1 MHAVILAGGQ
11 GVRLRPY
18 TTSLP
23 KPLMPIGDRYSILE
37 IVLTQLSDQGFTDVT
52 LAIGHLGHLI
62 RSFIGDG
69 SRWGLRVRYL
79 DEDRPMGTMGPV
91 VRMLD
96 ELPQDVLV
104 MNGDILTDMNYA
116 ELLRGHRAGGRP
128 LTIATY
134 QRSVNIDFGVLDIES
149 DQVVAF
155 REKPTHHYRVSMG
168 VYGVSTAALRGYDAG
183 RHFGFDDLVLD
194 LLRAETPPSSY
205 AFDGFWLDIGRPDD
219 YDRANEEFATLAPA
233 LLPASDR
240 HRAGECPS
248 AISTTAVSFTPS
260 ATITLP
266 DAAPISTPIAPWD
279 ISLPAAAAS

>member
-1 MHAVILAGGQ
+1 MHAVILAGGR

-69 SRWGLRVRYL
+69 SRWGLHVRYL
-79 DEDRPMGTMGPV
+79 DEDQPLGTMGPV
-91 VRMLD
+91 LRLLD
-96 ELPQDVLV
+96 HLPANVLV

-116 ELLRGHRAGGRP
+116 ELLTTHQNGTHP

-134 QRSVNIDFGVLDIES
+134 QREVNIDFGVLDVES
-149 DQVVAF
+149 EQVVAF
-155 REKPTHHYRVSMG
+155 REKPTHHYQVSMG
-168 VYGVSTAALRGYDAG
+168 VYGVSTAALRRYETG

-194 LLRAETPPSSY
+194 LLGLKTPPGSF
-205 AFDGFWLDIGRPDD
+205 AFNGFWLDIGRPDD
-219 YDRANEEFATLAPA
+219 YDRANDEFATLAPV
-233 LLPASDR
+233 LLPVSGR
-240 HRAGECPS
+240 HGAGECP
-248 AISTTAVSFTPS
+248 AATNPHSTASGGAVLTGLLHEP
-260 ATITLP
+260 P
-266 DAAPISTPIAPWD
+266 M
-279 ISLPAAAAS
+279 AS